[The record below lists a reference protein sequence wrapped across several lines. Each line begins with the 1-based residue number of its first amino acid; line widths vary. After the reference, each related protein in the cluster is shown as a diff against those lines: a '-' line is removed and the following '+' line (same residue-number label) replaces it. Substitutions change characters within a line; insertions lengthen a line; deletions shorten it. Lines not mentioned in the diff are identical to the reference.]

1 MMIMIRM
8 KLAWSFPLIIIII
21 IIIILIRMEVALV
34 QGGLVITIMMDGRET
49 LFRAGAGLDDNG

>member
-8 KLAWSFPLIIIII
+8 KLAWSFPLIII

>member
-8 KLAWSFPLIIIII
+8 KLAWSFPL
-21 IIIILIRMEVALV
+21 IIILIRMEVALV

>member
-8 KLAWSFPLIIIII
+8 KLAWSFPLII

>member
-8 KLAWSFPLIIIII
+8 KLACSFPLI